1 MDEEVF
7 FKLKENTT
15 YEDLTNEF
23 VLNLA
28 TSIDFKG
35 KYSNRLVREAA
46 KKVLLLMFGPLRPCP
61 PPLPELNGRWNL
73 ATK

>member
-28 TSIDFKG
+28 TCIDFKG

-46 KKVLLLMFGPLRPCP
+46 KKVLLLMFGSLRPY
-61 PPLPELNGRWNL
+61 PPLLP
-73 ATK
+73 